1 MQTIKCPKCGAQ
13 LLVEAPT
20 EEFLTCEYCGTKIK
34 LGINVNYNFSY
45 SKSEHTEHIVDD
57 AKIKQA
63 QNVDRVINL
72 FAAPIEERLAK
83 KKAEE
88 ERIQREAEETERI
101 RKEQEAKDAEEQRA
115 YEEWASAQ
123 HEKHARQAG
132 RMIAKAIN
140 YYRANERKILISV
153 VLIVTLLACRGVYD
167 SIRQKQEQELAA
179 HQAELA
185 RLKDEEIAAS
195 HLAIGEVKM
204 PEIEIGMATDYR
216 IVKQDFENAGFINIA
231 TEPVVDLTNTT
242 TKRYNS
248 VIEVTVDG
256 VPRMNVGE
264 WYKVDVP
271 IVITYHTVGDTILT
285 PQEEAYS
292 IAQGLFHGKQD

>member
-1 MQTIKCPKCGAQ
+1 MNTIACPKCGK
-13 LLVEAPT
+13 T
-20 EEFLTCEYCGTKIK
+20 LTISDPSRAVVFCEYCGTKINF
-34 LGINVNYNFSY
+34 NVNVNLNY

-72 FAAPIEERLAK
+72 FASPIEERRAK

-88 ERIQREAEETERI
+88 ERIQREADQAERI
-101 RKEQEAKDAEEQRA
+101 RKEQETKDAEEQRA

-132 RMIAKAIN
+132 RAIAKAIN

-153 VLIVTLLACRGVYD
+153 VLIVALLACRGVYD
-167 SIRQKQEQELAA
+167 SVNQKQEQELAA

-195 HLAIGEVKM
+195 HLAMGEVRM
-204 PEIEIGMATDYR
+204 PNISMSEDARDVMKKLRDAGFTNIVDQPKHDLILGNSHSQYEIIEI
-216 IVKQDFENAGFINIA
+216 
-231 TEPVVDLTNTT
+231 
-242 TKRYNS
+242 
-248 VIEVTVDG
+248 TVDG
-256 VPRMNVGE
+256 APSFRTGE
-264 WYKVDVP
+264 WYPLDTE
-271 IVITYHTVGDTILT
+271 IVVSYHDYIF
-285 PQEEAYS
+285 E
-292 IAQGLFHGKQD
+292 